1 LSAVQGKASTVN
13 EAYLKPTTNAECSFD
28 AEMRQAARSYK
39 ELVMATTT
47 TTNTKTPNYTK
58 GYPAKSRGSIADLR
72 IYQLA
77 LTLEENVF
85 ELAKDL
91 RANQFDLANDL
102 RRTSAGVAHHIYE
115 SHRLYA
121 YKQKMESLH
130 AARTEAEAAIKLL
143 ETLQTSGTG
152 SVSSLIEDFTSLIKQ
167 SWGLI
172 KWLKAKQTEKD
183 QAARVQAADELVES
197 RS

>member
-1 LSAVQGKASTVN
+1 
-13 EAYLKPTTNAECSFD
+13 
-28 AEMRQAARSYK
+28 
-39 ELVMATTT
+39 MATTT

-102 RRTSAGVAHHIYE
+102 RRTSAGD
-115 SHRLYA
+115 
-121 YKQKMESLH
+121 
-130 AARTEAEAAIKLL
+130 
-143 ETLQTSGTG
+143 G
-152 SVSSLIEDFTSLIKQ
+152 VSPC
-167 SWGLI
+167 
-172 KWLKAKQTEKD
+172 
-183 QAARVQAADELVES
+183 RPYRS
-197 RS
+197 RSCHQAPRNPPDIRHRIRKQPH

>member
-1 LSAVQGKASTVN
+1 
-13 EAYLKPTTNAECSFD
+13 
-28 AEMRQAARSYK
+28 
-39 ELVMATTT
+39 MATT

-58 GYPAKSRGSIADLR
+58 NYPANKSRNSIADLR

-77 LTLEENVF
+77 LSLEESTY

-91 RANQFDLANDL
+91 RPNQFDLANDL
-102 RRTSAGVAHHIYE
+102 RRASAGVAHYIYE
-115 SHRLYA
+115 SHRLYS

-130 AARTEAEAAIKLL
+130 AARTEAETAIKLL
-143 ETLQTSGTG
+143 ESIKTSGLG
-152 SVSSLIEDFTSLIKQ
+152 SVDGLTEDFTSLIKQ

-183 QAARVQAADELVES
+183 QAARVQAADELVEA
-197 RS
+197 RA